1 MFLRKIDL
9 KSNILLK
16 KIMNPNP
23 IKTALLAYGMSGKVF
38 HAPFLICN
46 KNFDLYGVLERTK
59 NEAQLDYPNIK
70 AFRNLETLLEDK
82 NIELVIINTP
92 NNTHYEFALKVLNSG
107 KHILVEKPFCV
118 TKTEAETIIK
128 LGIKNNLKVLAY
140 QNRRFE
146 SDFLAVKSVVES
158 GKLGEITEVH
168 FRFDRFRNTISPK
181 IFKETPLPGSGIFY
195 DLGAHLIDQAIAL
208 FGKPQSF
215 IKTYGYFRENTQVD
229 DYANAHLK
237 YTDGKNIFI
246 TNNMLVLKPQAAYT
260 IYGTDGTYTKN
271 RADEQENQ
279 LLAGMLPSDSNY
291 GIEKAGNQGCL
302 TYLNTDNKI
311 KTENIV
317 SEKGDYME
325 VFNQVF
331 LTIRCD
337 KPYFVSAENI
347 ISQLEILET

>member
-1 MFLRKIDL
+1 MSDVIKA
-9 KSNILLK
+9 
-16 KIMNPNP
+16 NP

-38 HAPFLICN
+38 HSPFLN
-46 KNFDLYGVLERTK
+46 SNENFDLYGVLERTK
-59 NEAQLDYPNIK
+59 NEAVLDYPKIISYHNIDS
-70 AFRNLETLLEDK
+70 LLEDK
-82 NIELVIINTP
+82 DIELVIINTP
-92 NNTHYEFALKVLNSG
+92 NNTHYEFALKALNAG

-118 TKTEAETIIK
+118 SKTEAETIFK

-140 QNRRFE
+140 QNRRFD
-146 SDFLAVKSVVES
+146 SDFLAVKSVIES
-158 GKLGEITEVH
+158 GKLGKITEVH

-181 IFKETPLPGSGIFY
+181 IFKETPLSGSGIFY

-302 TYLNTDNKI
+302 TYINTLSKVVIQKI
-311 KTENIV
+311 P
-317 SEKGDYME
+317 SPKGNYME
-325 VFNQVF
+325 VFNHVF